1 MPMDTST
8 TATTRR
14 SSAAAR
20 ERSFLSNAGHEL
32 RTPLHSA
39 NGFVEMVLDGLAG
52 SLNERQQEMLSYAHT
67 AIGQLGTLIE
77 DVLFLA
83 RSDNGELLYR
93 PSPVD
98 PSTILTCALDC
109 VREQADEQHVTL
121 SRLDVQLPL
130 TIQADSERLRE
141 GLTGLLRGGLAMMP
155 SEGAM
160 TVGASAHNEHLVFE
174 VTLDQVRVNATDR
187 RHLFDRFYQPRPLGA
202 ERSAYLG
209 LGLVIAQT
217 TAQWHGG
224 HVRVDS
230 APDGSLML
238 CYEHPLNCP

>member
-1 MPMDTST
+1 MPMDSST
-8 TATTRR
+8 TTRR
-14 SSAAAR
+14 NAATDR

-52 SLNERQQEMLSYAHT
+52 PLNERQQEMLSYAHT
-67 AIGQLGTLIE
+67 AIGQLGALIE

-83 RSDNGELLYR
+83 RSDNSEIVYR
-93 PSPVD
+93 PSTVD
-98 PSTILTCALDC
+98 PSAILTCALDC
-109 VREQADEQHVTL
+109 VREQAHEQGVTL
-121 SRLDVQLPL
+121 SRQDMELP
-130 TIQADSERLRE
+130 TAIQADGERLRE

-155 SEGAM
+155 PESAM
-160 TVGASAHNEHLVFE
+160 TVVATSREDLLTFE
-174 VTLDQVRVNATDR
+174 VTLEQVRLNATDR

-202 ERSAYLG
+202 DRSAHLG

-224 HVRVDS
+224 NAHVDS
-230 APDGSLML
+230 AADGSVIL
-238 CYEHPLNCP
+238 CYEFPFSYS

>member
-8 TATTRR
+8 TTRR
-14 SSAAAR
+14 NTAAAR

-52 SLNERQQEMLSYAHT
+52 SLNERQLEMLSYAHT

-83 RSDNGELLYR
+83 RSDNGEILYH
-93 PSPVD
+93 PSTVD
-98 PSTILTCALDC
+98 PSAILTCAVDC
-109 VREQADEQHVTL
+109 VREQAEGQRVTIA
-121 SRLDVQLPL
+121 RQDRELPAE
-130 TIQADSERLRE
+130 IQADSERLRE
-141 GLTGLLRGGLAMMP
+141 GLTGLLRGALAMMP
-155 SEGAM
+155 SDGAM
-160 TVGASAHNEHLVFE
+160 TVIATARQDCLVFE
-174 VTLDQVRVNATDR
+174 VTLDQVRLNATDR

-202 ERSAYLG
+202 DRSAHLG
-209 LGLVIAQT
+209 LGLVIAQI

-224 HVRVDS
+224 IARID
-230 APDGSLML
+230 AATDGSAIL
-238 CYEHPLNCP
+238 CYELPLNGS

>member
-1 MPMDTST
+1 MDTHTT
-8 TATTRR
+8 TAHRNT
-14 SSAAAR
+14 AATR

-77 DVLFLA
+77 DVLFLV
-83 RSDNGELLYR
+83 RSDNGEIQLR
-93 PSPVD
+93 PSTED

-121 SRLDVQLPL
+121 SRLDLELPAA
-130 TIQADSERLRE
+130 IQADSERLRE
-141 GLTGLLRGGLAMMP
+141 GLSGLLRGGLAMMP
-155 SEGAM
+155 PDGSMAVVITTREDR
-160 TVGASAHNEHLVFE
+160 LLFE
-174 VTLDQVRVNATDR
+174 VTLDQVRINATDR

-202 ERSAYLG
+202 DRSAHLG

-224 HVRVDS
+224 QVRVDS
-230 APDGSLML
+230 AADGSVML
-238 CYEHPLNCP
+238 CYELPLNRL